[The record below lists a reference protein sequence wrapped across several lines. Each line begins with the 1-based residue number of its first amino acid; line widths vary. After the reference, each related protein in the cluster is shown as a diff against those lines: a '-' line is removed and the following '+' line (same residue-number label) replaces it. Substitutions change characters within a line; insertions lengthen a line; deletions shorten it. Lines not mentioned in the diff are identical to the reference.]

1 VGITFLQPVVWWAAL
16 AAALPVAIHLLT
28 RATRTPVRFPS
39 IRFLEATPLAAVSR
53 RVIEDWPLLVLR
65 VAVVLLAVAALAGP
79 VLVTS
84 AREAAWRTRVARAVV
99 LEDRTAAP
107 EDELRSAAVSS
118 TFARARLRDAV
129 ADAVRW
135 AEQQPPSTREI
146 VVLSTFRRG
155 STDAADFA
163 VVPPAIGIRLVR
175 TGNGSPVRER
185 QIGRLTWRDG
195 RAVRVTDRLLLT
207 PRSTEVREES
217 AQPLSDVPIRVA
229 AATPAEQAD
238 ADAAL
243 RAVLRRGLRLPP
255 AGLLEPI
262 AVDWPGTVE
271 GLAGAL
277 ERRLAVSLDAWEPE
291 TLTEQDLAAIARPP
305 APGARP
311 TPVDAGDRRTVWALV
326 LGLLVAEFWMRKG
339 ATTWR

>member
-1 VGITFLQPVVWWAAL
+1 MGITFLQPAVWWAAL
-16 AAALPVAIHLLT
+16 AVGLPIAIHLLT
-28 RATRTPVRFPS
+28 RATRTPVTFPS

-53 RVIEDWPLLVLR
+53 RVIEDWPLLLLR
-65 VAVVLLAVAALAGP
+65 VVMVLLAVAALAGP
-79 VLVTS
+79 VLVTP
-84 AREAAWRTRVARAVV
+84 AREAAWRARVARAVV

-118 TFARARLRDAV
+118 IFARARLRDAV

-135 AEQQPPSTREI
+135 AGQQDPSTREI

-155 STDAADFA
+155 STDAADFT
-163 VVPPAIGIRLVR
+163 VVPASIGIRLVR

-185 QIGRLTWRDG
+185 RIGRLTWRDG
-195 RAVRVTDRLLLT
+195 RAVRVTERLLLT

-217 AQPLSDVPIRVA
+217 AQPLSDVPVRVT
-229 AATPAEQAD
+229 AATPADQAD

-262 AVDWPGTVE
+262 AVEWPGTVE
-271 GLAGAL
+271 RLASLL
-277 ERRLAVSLDAWEPE
+277 EARLAVSLDAWEPE
-291 TLTEQDLAAIARPP
+291 TLTDQELAAIARPP
-305 APGARP
+305 APIGEP
-311 TPVDAGDRRTVWALV
+311 TPVDAGDRRLVWALV
-326 LGLLVAEFWMRKG
+326 LGLLVAEFWMRQG
-339 ATTWR
+339 ARWR